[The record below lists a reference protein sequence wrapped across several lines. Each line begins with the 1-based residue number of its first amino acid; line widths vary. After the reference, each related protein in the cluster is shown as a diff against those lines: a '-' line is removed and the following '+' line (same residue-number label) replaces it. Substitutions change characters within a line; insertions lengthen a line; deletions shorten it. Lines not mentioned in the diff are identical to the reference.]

1 MNTPQGDNECYPA
14 GRGGDSQV
22 IKRALAYGKVWR
34 SPFFL
39 YSIVLGNENI

>member
-1 MNTPQGDNECYPA
+1 MNTPQGDIECP
-14 GRGGDSQV
+14 RGDSQV

-39 YSIVLGNENI
+39 YFIILGGENI